1 MNVRVPVYIQ
11 PVSETIKHLPTHFN
25 SNEYDT
31 LSSLNLPM
39 NESGTVAA
47 GTCAKIAL
55 GYRIILPRGCIG
67 MIKERKTILEETPF
81 HVLAGI
87 LDCNAIRE
95 HSEFK
100 IDLPKDF
107 PKDVG
112 GAPTEVPADTIV
124 RMHPEVVLYVF
135 NCGTKPLEYIKGK
148 SIVQLFIL
156 PVYESQI
163 QSISHTSVD
172 PITIPLR
179 SAVG

>member
-11 PVSETIKHLPTHFN
+11 PISEHIKHLPTHFN

-39 NESGTVAA
+39 NDTGTVAA

-67 MIKERKTILEETPF
+67 MIKERKTILDETPF

-100 IDLPKDF
+100 IELPYGTIAS
-107 PKDVG
+107 KDVE
-112 GAPTEVPADTIV
+112 PTEVPNVV
-124 RMHPEVVLYVF
+124 RMHPEVVLYLF
-135 NCGTKPLEYIKGK
+135 NCGTKPLEYTKGK

-163 QSISHTSVD
+163 QSISHTSFD

-179 SAVG
+179 SAVTT